1 MTLPQVCGCPYCLQ
15 EVQALNVVL
24 PSQSQG
30 CALAELWWGGGGGQM
45 HYSPEQLKATGHI
58 AGLCFF
64 GCTCQDPL
72 KVLFLQLDKETLQA
86 I

>member
-1 MTLPQVCGCPYCLQ
+1 M
-15 EVQALNVVL
+15 VL
-24 PSQSQG
+24 PNQSQG

-45 HYSPEQLKATGHI
+45 HYSPEQLKATGHT